1 MLFED
6 MAEMIG
12 RAHGAALDDVTR
24 ALWVAVSAAQIDEA
38 QALHLS
44 GAIDARRML
53 SRGVQAA
60 AGRGFLP
67 VRVTPSR
74 KHQRP
79 PERSVAI
86 ERRRRLAASGPMP
99 PALASRFTT
108 GELAVLRI
116 VADEH
121 ASRGSCVICLDA
133 IAARA
138 GVSRTLARNAIR
150 QARRLGMVEVRER
163 RRTGAKSL
171 PNVVTVIDREWL
183 AWMKRGNGRKTALV
197 DIGGRNSTT
206 TDRKDSNQT
215 VQLTSQKASRLIRGG
230 ARSEARRH
238 NGPELR
244 SPARTVSSTPAKRR
258 K

>member
-24 ALWVAVSAAQIDEA
+24 ALWAALSAAQITEA

-44 GAIDARRML
+44 EAINARRM
-53 SRGVQAA
+53 GVKIAQAA
-60 AGRGFLP
+60 AGGGLP
-67 VRVTPSR
+67 LVRQSPPR

-99 PALASRFTT
+99 PALAARFST
-108 GELAVLRI
+108 GELAVMRI
-116 VADEH
+116 VADEFQ
-121 ASRGSCVICLDA
+121 ARQVCVLCLDA

-138 GVSRTLARNAIR
+138 GVSRTLAKNAIR

-183 AWMKRGNGRKTALV
+183 AWLKRSAAHRTKSVPCGSS
-197 DIGGRNSTT
+197 IGVRNPTT
-206 TDRKDSNQT
+206 TDTKGFREEGLATSGRFQT
-215 VQLTSQKASRLIRGG
+215 VMRAENHQGSRKQR
-230 ARSEARRH
+230 
-238 NGPELR
+238 N
-244 SPARTVSSTPAKRR
+244 V
-258 K
+258 